1 MKGSIDMKEILHK
14 GTLFIYDEENTGI
27 GVTSNLYEKHAD
39 MPLKM
44 DITAIA
50 QNVDNQ
56 NDYVY
61 TLAIYSNF
69 IRIYRF
75 RDVAND
81 FGPRSSDVI
90 LDIDN
95 GNITFNNVVPVN
107 VWNEILSILQQAN
120 TKINGIDIADY
131 LSSYNIY
138 RTRVA

>member
-1 MKGSIDMKEILHK
+1 MIF
-14 GTLFIYDEENTGI
+14 LFIYDEENTGI
-27 GVTSNLYEKHAD
+27 EVTSNLYEKHAD

-81 FGPRSSDVI
+81 FGARSSDVI

>member
-1 MKGSIDMKEILHK
+1 MKEILHK

-27 GVTSNLYEKHAD
+27 EVTSNLYEKHAD
-39 MPLKM
+39 IPLKM

-61 TLAIYSNF
+61 TLAICSNF